1 MKSFLFTIATFVMAT
16 LSPTSAQTIYTGHW
30 DITAVYE
37 GGELELELGTH
48 VPDGNGGGTHVH
60 YGLSSR
66 TLQFGFGNSNGSA
79 PAPQTNLTIGTN
91 NYSVWLSAHSE
102 NDADLMNQPFLGF
115 SGKELG
121 SGWTGNVTFTLK
133 NLLYDGAGTGNL
145 FFFEDEDVFWD
156 STLSGSNKGSF
167 TVGVGQHGHGEFAF
181 THEGLYTL
189 TLEVSGNYVD
199 TYTDI
204 NSNNIF
210 DSGDTILTT
219 TSKSGTST
227 LNINVVPEPSSG
239 VLLLV
244 GMAALAVV
252 RRRRL

>member
-1 MKSFLFTIATFVMAT
+1 MKTFLFTSATFVMAT

-48 VPDGNGGGTHVH
+48 VPDGNGGEIHVH

-66 TLQFGFGNSNGSA
+66 TLQFGFGNANGSA
-79 PAPQTNLTIGTN
+79 PAPQTNLAIGNN

-121 SGWTGNVTFTLK
+121 TGWTGNVTFTLK
-133 NLLYDGAGTGNL
+133 NLLYSGTGTGNL
-145 FFFEDEDVFWD
+145 FFFEDEDVFWN
-156 STLSGSNKGSF
+156 STSLVGGSYGQFS
-167 TVGVGQHGHGEFAF
+167 VLAGQHGHGEFAF
-181 THEGLYTL
+181 SAEGLYTL
-189 TLEVSGNYVD
+189 TLEVSGTFND
-199 TYTDI
+199 
-204 NSNNIF
+204 
-210 DSGDTILTT
+210 
-219 TSKSGTST
+219 GTSTSTLTSSPTT

-239 VLLLV
+239 ALLLV
-244 GMAALAVV
+244 GMAALAAV
-252 RRRRL
+252 RQKIRRTVQI